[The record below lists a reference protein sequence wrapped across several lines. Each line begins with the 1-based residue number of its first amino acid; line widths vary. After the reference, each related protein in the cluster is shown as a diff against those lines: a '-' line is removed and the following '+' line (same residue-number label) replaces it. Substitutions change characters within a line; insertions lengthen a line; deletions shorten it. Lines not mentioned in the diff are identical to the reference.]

1 MPQTKKKS
9 RPAIKNTQ
17 TSTKRTASPHTKK
30 MRHNDLS
37 QAAKT
42 AKKTSWLHKLK
53 GIPNWFVRKV
63 GAARRRRRAATHRSF
78 ALTRGRDKPK
88 IPLFEG
94 YVRFTFRVIKII
106 VKEWRL
112 FIKLLFF
119 YVAAALTIIG
129 LQSAGGGAATQ
140 NTSEAANEALKGFGA
155 FGQAALSSALLMF
168 NTFGGNLTEV
178 QGFFVSVLYVMM
190 VLSVIWLLRQRLAGR
205 KVVVRDALY
214 NAGTPIVSMYVL
226 LVIGALQLLPFGI
239 LLFVYNIA
247 TTSGLLD
254 GGIERAMVDIALG
267 LSGVLTLYFL
277 TTTMFALVMA
287 TIPGAYPL
295 VAYRT
300 SKKIIL
306 GQRTRLVMRIVWMVV
321 VMVLGWMLV
330 MVPLLAFVK
339 QQQVIALLAQILT
352 GTGFLFGTTYCYL
365 LYRRMIDEPAK

>member
-1 MPQTKKKS
+1 
-9 RPAIKNTQ
+9 
-17 TSTKRTASPHTKK
+17 

-63 GAARRRRRAATHRSF
+63 EAARRRRKAATHRSF

-277 TTTMFALVMA
+277 TTTVFALVMA
-287 TIPGAYPL
+287 TIPGTYPL